1 MFNVRDRVV
10 VDGVGTGSS
19 WETLTLIELLK
30 IRSTQSVNQ
39 SAYTYLDGESVSG
52 SWTYEQLNCR
62 SCAIA
67 AHLQSLHLI
76 GERALLLYPPGL
88 EFIAAFLGCLYAGV
102 IAVPA
107 YPPRNQRNTPRILAI
122 AQDADAAITLTT
134 SAVLPQIQPLL
145 RSKSSDRDLQWLA
158 TDDLDFLQGETW
170 QPLAGIDSDSIA
182 MLQYTSGS
190 TGTPKGVMLSHRN
203 LMHNAAVTYQVM
215 AHSAESRFISWLPIY
230 HDMGLIGGIL
240 QPLYGGFP
248 CTLMAPATFLQSPYR
263 WLKAISDY
271 RGTTSGAPNFAYE
284 LCVQK
289 ITSDQLET
297 LDLSSWSVAFNGAEP
312 IQSQTLKRFAEK
324 FAPCGFRAEAF
335 YPCYGMAEATLMVTG
350 GEQQALP
357 VTTSISKAEL
367 EVNEVVEGG
376 EKDRGDR
383 SETHAVLVGC
393 GQTMPGQQVIVVH
406 PKTCQQCPPQQV
418 GEIWVTGPS
427 IGQGYWQRSE
437 ESAEIFQAALAH
449 GEGSFLRTGD
459 LGFLQDG
466 ELFITG
472 RLKDLIIIRG
482 RNLYPQDIER
492 TAEQSHP
499 SLRLGSGAAFVVTPD
514 RTERLVVVQEL
525 DFRQKPD
532 PDAVIGA
539 IRQAVSEHH
548 EVQVYGVVLLKPGS
562 IPKTSSGKIQRRA
575 CRAAFLQG
583 ELQAAIAQNLLA
595 LTEEERYE
603 STLNRESLLALAPQ
617 LRQGYLLAELRKQVA
632 QVLALPSTSVDA
644 QDTLSQLGLD
654 SLKAFDLKS
663 RIERNF
669 GIALCIVDLFDRL
682 SLGQLSQ
689 HILAQVLA
697 APTTPWIQPQIL
709 TVDRTGKLPLG
720 LAQER
725 LWFLSQLEPDSP
737 FYNVAIA
744 LHLRGSLDR
753 AVLEQSLQ
761 ALIQR
766 HETLRTYFAESDGQL
781 VQVIHPDVSFIV
793 PLNPVE
799 TYSPSEIQTFIL
811 KETQQPFDL
820 GQAPLLR
827 ANLLHASAQDG
838 LLLLTFHH
846 IIFDGWS
853 IGVFIQELAAL
864 YSAFSQDQPSPLAEL
879 PLQYVDFA
887 VWQRQWLQTEAY
899 QNQLSYWQQQLSSH
913 LPILQLQFDRARP
926 AIPTYVGKKHSL
938 VFSTAIAESLK
949 ALSQA
954 AGTTLF
960 MTLLAAFYALLY
972 CNTPQDD
979 ILIGSPIA
987 GRSQPQTTGLI
998 GFFINTLVLRIDL
1011 SGNPSFLDL
1020 LARVRTVAL
1029 GGYAHQDVPFEKLVE
1044 VLQPQRS
1051 LSYHPL
1057 FQAMF
1062 IFQNAAIPTVE
1073 LPDLTFTP
1081 EEVDGGTSKFD
1092 LKLSLWETAE
1102 GLAGSFEYKTDLFD
1116 AATIATMADRLEQ
1129 LLYQVTAQPTVTLNE
1144 LAIQLATGGR
1154 PSPAERA
1161 ISHQQKLKLAKRKAI
1176 SAV

>member
-1 MFNVRDRVV
+1 MFNLRDRVV
-10 VDGVGTGSS
+10 DDMGIGGS
-19 WETLTLIELLK
+19 WETLTLVELLK
-30 IRSTQSVNQ
+30 IRSTQSIHQ
-39 SAYTYLDGESVSG
+39 SAYTYLDGDLIVN
-52 SWTYEQLNCR
+52 SWTYQQLNCR

-67 AHLQSLHLI
+67 AHLQSLHLV

-122 AQDADAAITLTT
+122 AQDADAAIALTT
-134 SAVLPQIQPLL
+134 STVFPQIQPLL
-145 RSKSSDRDLQWLA
+145 SSKSSDRDLRWLV
-158 TDDLDFLQGETW
+158 TDDLDLLPGETW
-170 QPLAGIDSDSIA
+170 QTLAEIDSNSIA

-215 AHSAESRFISWLPIY
+215 AHSAESRFISWLPMY

-289 ITSDQLET
+289 VTSDQLET
-297 LDLSSWSVAFNGAEP
+297 LDLSSWTVAFNGAEP
-312 IQSQTLKRFAEK
+312 IRSQTLERFAEK

-350 GEQQALP
+350 GEQHMLP
-357 VTTSISKAEL
+357 FTKTIAKAEL
-367 EVNEVVEGG
+367 EVNEVVEVGT
-376 EKDRGDR
+376 EDRCDR
-383 SETHAVLVGC
+383 PDARAVLVSC
-393 GQTMPGQQVIVVH
+393 GQTMPGQQVIVVR
-406 PKTCQQCPPQQV
+406 PEARQPCPPQEV
-418 GEIWVTGPS
+418 GEVWVTGPS
-427 IGQGYWQRSE
+427 VGQGYWQRPD
-437 ESAEIFQAALAH
+437 ESAETFRATLAN
-449 GEGSFLRTGD
+449 GEGAFLRTGD

-492 TAEQSHP
+492 TVEQSHP
-499 SLRLGSGAAFVVTPD
+499 SLRLGSGAAFAIASD

-532 PDAVIGA
+532 PEVVIAA

-583 ELQAAIAQNLLA
+583 ELQAIAQNLLI
-595 LTEEERYE
+595 LTEDEVYE
-603 STLNRESLLALAPQ
+603 STLNRESLLALAPE
-617 LRQGYLLAELRKQVA
+617 LRQGSLLAELQNRVA
-632 QVLALPSTSVDA
+632 RVLALPPEAIEPQSALTH
-644 QDTLSQLGLD
+644 LGLD

-663 RIERNF
+663 WIERDF

-682 SLGQLSQ
+682 SLDQLSQ
-689 HILAQVLA
+689 NILARVLA
-697 APTTPWIQPQIL
+697 APTTPWIQPHIP
-709 TVDRTGKLPLG
+709 TVDRTDRLPLG

-753 AVLEQSLQ
+753 VILEQSLQ

-766 HETLRTYFAESDGQL
+766 HETLRTYFAESEGQL
-781 VQVIHPDVSFIV
+781 VQVIHPDASLVIQ
-793 PLNPVE
+793 LNPVE
-799 TYSPSEIQTFIL
+799 THSPSEIQAFIL

-827 ANLLHASAQDG
+827 ANLLRASAQDH

-846 IIFDGWS
+846 IISDGWS

-864 YSAFSQDQPSPLAEL
+864 YNAFSQGQPSPLAEL
-879 PLQYVDFA
+879 PLQYVDFVA
-887 VWQRQWLQTEAY
+887 WQRQWLQTQAY
-899 QNQLSYWQQQLSSH
+899 QTQLSYWQQQLSGH
-913 LPILQLQFDRARP
+913 LPVLQLQFDRPRP
-926 AIPTYVGKKHSL
+926 TIQTYAGKKHPL
-938 VFSTAIAESLK
+938 VFSKAIAESLK
-949 ALSQA
+949 ALSQT
-954 AGTTLF
+954 AGTTLY

-972 CNTPQDD
+972 CDTPQDD

-987 GRSQPQTTGLI
+987 GRSQPQTAGLI
-998 GFFINTLVLRIDL
+998 GFFISTLVLRTSL

-1020 LARVRTVAL
+1020 LARVRAVAL
-1029 GGYAHQDVPFEKLVE
+1029 GGYAHQDVPFERLVE
-1044 VLQPQRS
+1044 ALQPQRS
-1051 LSYHPL
+1051 LSYNPL
-1057 FQAMF
+1057 FQVMF
-1062 IFQNAAIPTVE
+1062 IFQNTAIPTVE

-1102 GLAGSFEYKTDLFD
+1102 GLAGSLEYKTDLFD
-1116 AATIATMADRLEQ
+1116 SATIATMADRLEQ
-1129 LLYQVTAQPTVTLNE
+1129 LLYQVTAQPTVKLDELTL
-1144 LAIQLATGGR
+1144 QLARGDR
-1154 PSPAERA
+1154 LPPADRA
-1161 ISHQQKLKLAKRKAI
+1161 IAHQQKLKIAKRKAI